1 MSGLQARLRRDIANA
16 RALAETVAATPG
28 WEVVAPVP
36 LQTVCV
42 RHVPDGVSGEALDAH
57 NLAWAEALNRS
68 GLAYVTPAKIE
79 DGWMV
84 RVRLSNPGEVD
95 GLLNAAEYED
105 YIKSDT
111 ES

>member
-1 MSGLQARLRRDIANA
+1 MKAVSELFLPVAGEITEVNESLQDEPEKVNSD
-16 RALAETVAATPG
+16 PYG
-28 WEVVAPVP
+28 
-36 LQTVCV
+36 
-42 RHVPDGVSGEALDAH
+42 
-57 NLAWAEALNRS
+57 
-68 GLAYVTPAKIE
+68 

-105 YIKSDT
+105 YIKSET